1 MKREA
6 AALVCAMALLAP
18 ISVAGQEA
26 AAGPN
31 WTNDY
36 ANGVVTATERDSH
49 GRVTATITC
58 RPPDGIMV
66 LADYTLTGPGRRAQ
80 RADVKIGNLS
90 VNIPSR
96 VDGAGRDQALR
107 INLPQRPPILA
118 AVQPSDHVTI
128 TVANQ
133 SRELSDG
140 SAAEMKQV
148 AYGCWGS

>member
-1 MKREA
+1 
-6 AALVCAMALLAP
+6 LALLAP
-18 ISVAGQEA
+18 ASVSAQQA
-26 AAGPN
+26 AAGPS

-36 ANGVVTATERDSH
+36 TSGLVSATERDTH
-49 GRVTATITC
+49 GHITATITC
-58 RPPDGIMV
+58 RPPDGVMV

-96 VDGAGRDQALR
+96 VDGNALR
-107 INLPQRPPILA
+107 IDLPQRPPILA
-118 AVQPSDHVTI
+118 AVQPTDHITI
-128 TVANQ
+128 TVNRQ

-140 SAAEMKQV
+140 SAVEMQQV